1 MKQRLLFRE
10 HRILIRHFRTIYT
23 CSLAVGG
30 EDNRVEPAVVGG
42 QEVRAGLRHFRL
54 EATGHGNLVEERS
67 TFGGHQGECKYDEKG
82 TMRHRLLR
90 AEDPSM
96 AGRSPASTRKSK
108 SQPLKSVKYLGFPAR
123 NIYLSRKEK
132 GGNRTRIQNLAL
144 KMIYRMDITFTTSFQ
159 EFCASYTSMKIL
171 EISFSFHPL
180 F

>member
-67 TFGGHQGECKYDEKG
+67 TFGGHQGECKYDERWKG
-82 TMRHRLLR
+82 NHETPTPPSRGWSHPWLAVPLPRLVNRSHSLLNR
-90 AEDPSM
+90 WNISPS
-96 AGRSPASTRKSK
+96 P
-108 SQPLKSVKYLGFPAR
+108 PE
-123 NIYLSRKEK
+123 IYTCRGKKKVGIELESR
-132 GGNRTRIQNLAL
+132 TWL
-144 KMIYRMDITFTTSFQ
+144 
-159 EFCASYTSMKIL
+159 
-171 EISFSFHPL
+171 
-180 F
+180 